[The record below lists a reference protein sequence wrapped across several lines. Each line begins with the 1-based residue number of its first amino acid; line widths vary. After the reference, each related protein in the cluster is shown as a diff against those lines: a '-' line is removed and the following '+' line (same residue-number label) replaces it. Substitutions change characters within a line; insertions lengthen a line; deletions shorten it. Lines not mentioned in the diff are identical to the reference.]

1 MNHES
6 RLRESIKQHRKRVRL
21 LLAERY
27 GLFGGSVGTVC
38 AAALALLSFKY
49 DSLINYTLWISV
61 IALGLTAGIAYGLLR
76 KLSDLSVALAVDKR
90 AELRERTASAMAFLD
105 NASSDWE
112 QALITDASTHISSI
126 KPREA
131 FPHRFGRPHA
141 CFGMAAVV
149 LLVAIFLPMMPVMQ
163 NKTKQQEVE
172 VMKRE
177 GKKLTQIAKDI
188 KKQAPPED
196 KELRKLAQQLEDLG
210 KKMKSGRMDK
220 KSAMLKTQRL
230 SKEIKAQQDK
240 LAKQSSSQKSM
251 EQAQADMKK
260 ASDELAKKMAEK
272 MAAEQKIPL
281 SEAMKKL
288 PTDERLKEL
297 ARKEGPL
304 TEAERKELEKTIDK
318 YADPKSSLPVPP
330 ELAEAMAKLAE
341 NGNYQKATELMQKLA
356 QRLAKMQQGKNGK
369 GGKSGKMS
377 EQDIEA
383 MKKQMEALAK
393 ALKGTDLD
401 KLAEQMAKNA
411 EKLANMSDKE
421 LQELIK
427 KMEEMQKKMG
437 MLAKAGGG

>member
-1 MNHES
+1 MNRQSTLNES
-6 RLRESIKQHRKRVRL
+6 VRQLRRRVRL

-27 GLFGGSVGTVC
+27 GLFGGSIGTVC
-38 AAALALLSFKY
+38 AAVMAVLSLRY
-49 DSLINYTLWISV
+49 DSLINYYLWSAAV
-61 IALGLTAGIAYGLLR
+61 LLGLAAGVAYGLLK
-76 KLSDLSVALAVDKR
+76 KLSDLSVALAVDRR
-90 AELRERTASAMAFLD
+90 ADLRERTSAAMVYSE

-112 QALITDASTHISSI
+112 QALVNDAQQHLSTVRP
-126 KPREA
+126 KEA

-141 CFGMAAVV
+141 FFGIAAVV
-149 LLVAIFLPMMPVMQ
+149 LLVAVFLPMTPVMQ
-163 NKTKQQEVE
+163 SKMRQQEVE

-188 KKQAPPED
+188 KKQARPED
-196 KELRKLAQQLEDLG
+196 QELRRLAQKLEDLG
-210 KKMKSGRMDK
+210 QKMKTGRMNK

-230 SKEIKAQQDK
+230 SKEIKEQQDK
-240 LAKQSSSQKSM
+240 LAMQNSSQKSM
-251 EQAQADMKK
+251 EQAKADIQK
-260 ASDELAKKMAEK
+260 ASEELAKKMAEK
-272 MAAEQKIPL
+272 IAASEKIPM
-281 SEAMKKL
+281 SEAMKKV

-297 ARKEGPL
+297 ARKDGPL
-304 TEAERKELEKTIDK
+304 TESERKELEKAIEK
-318 YADPKSSLPVPP
+318 YTNPNSKVPVPV
-330 ELAEAMAKLAE
+330 ELAEAMAKLAQ
-341 NGNYQKATELMQKLA
+341 NGNYQKAAELMQKLA
-356 QRLAKMQQGKNGK
+356 QRLEKMKSGQSGKNGK
-369 GGKSGKMS
+369 LGKMS

-421 LQELIK
+421 LQDLIK